1 MAVASRET
9 AMAIVKMKN
18 CSQQRQTVAASFY
31 LYYTRRK
38 SKSQERS
45 HHKSMVHF
53 LCTLSA
59 IGDFAEF
66 CAFSAPERNAGH
78 PTPPLQSSPQ
88 QQMSSA

>member
-38 SKSQERS
+38 SKSQESSR
-45 HHKSMVHF
+45 KSI
-53 LCTLSA
+53 L
-59 IGDFAEF
+59 
-66 CAFSAPERNAGH
+66 FS
-78 PTPPLQSSPQ
+78 
-88 QQMSSA
+88 